1 MGQWITQDLLTHKY
15 MSKKPH
21 RKERTRIFNLAGKQS
36 IVRNSVRMSLLG
48 KKKFQD
54 VIAYKE
60 SN

>member
-1 MGQWITQDLLTHKY
+1 

-60 SN
+60 GN